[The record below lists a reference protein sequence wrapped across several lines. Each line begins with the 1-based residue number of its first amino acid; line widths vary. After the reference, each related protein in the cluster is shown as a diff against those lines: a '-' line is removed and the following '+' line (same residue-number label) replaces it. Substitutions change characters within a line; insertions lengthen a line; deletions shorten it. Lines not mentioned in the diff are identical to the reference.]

1 MTAAERRHLDRVA
14 ALGCCICGRPAAIH
28 HVPPFQRRAGDDRA
42 RHRNHRYVIPLCG
55 RHHQTG
61 GYGVAIHAGRVG
73 WANRHGTEAEWLD
86 WVEDRVGVLA

>member
-14 ALGCCICGRPAAIH
+14 ALGCCICGRPA
-28 HVPPFQRRAGDDRA
+28 
-42 RHRNHRYVIPLCG
+42 
-55 RHHQTG
+55 
-61 GYGVAIHAGRVG
+61 AIHAGRVG